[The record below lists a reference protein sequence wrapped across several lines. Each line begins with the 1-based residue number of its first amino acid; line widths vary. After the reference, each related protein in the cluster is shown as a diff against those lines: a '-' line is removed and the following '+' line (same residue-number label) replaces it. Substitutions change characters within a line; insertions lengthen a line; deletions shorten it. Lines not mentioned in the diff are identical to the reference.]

1 MRSFTE
7 ILAPFPCLQT
17 TLSRYEERKFT
28 PDNFEGVETEMQA
41 TLYGNDE
48 IVKVTLQVNFKEIQT
63 LP

>member
-48 IVKVTLQVNFKEIQT
+48 SS
-63 LP
+63 